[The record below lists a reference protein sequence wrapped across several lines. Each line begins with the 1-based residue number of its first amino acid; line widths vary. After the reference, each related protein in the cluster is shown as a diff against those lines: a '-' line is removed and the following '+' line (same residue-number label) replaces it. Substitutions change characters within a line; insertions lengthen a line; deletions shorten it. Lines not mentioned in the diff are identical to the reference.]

1 MLSLIWHILDLKIE
15 NQPNGRWKLVTSR
28 WIHLRKKLAQLQ
40 QGLTDI
46 KNKLAQLNGDRN
58 NRQSSLNNN
67 IFVDLSPIKVAF
79 SDFFSGWMTVMP
91 ALGKGVAQQEEA
103 KNVYQTTFENLFN
116 VTSIKE
122 SEEK

>member
-1 MLSLIWHILDLKIE
+1 MHKSSTFLLLKNPQISLPSHFL
-15 NQPNGRWKLVTSR
+15 
-28 WIHLRKKLAQLQ
+28 
-40 QGLTDI
+40 
-46 KNKLAQLNGDRN
+46 
-58 NRQSSLNNN
+58 
-67 IFVDLSPIKVAF
+67 AF

>member
-1 MLSLIWHILDLKIE
+1 MDSFKE
-15 NQPNGRWKLVTSR
+15 
-28 WIHLRKKLAQLQ
+28 KLAQLQ

-79 SDFFSGWMTVMP
+79 SDFFSGWITVMP

>member
-1 MLSLIWHILDLKIE
+1 
-15 NQPNGRWKLVTSR
+15 
-28 WIHLRKKLAQLQ
+28 
-40 QGLTDI
+40 
-46 KNKLAQLNGDRN
+46 
-58 NRQSSLNNN
+58 
-67 IFVDLSPIKVAF
+67 
-79 SDFFSGWMTVMP
+79 MP